1 MPSSVL
7 LSCQWTLYSQQFFAM
22 FMKRAMFSWRNWN
35 LILLQILALLGIFY
49 FLMSDVELSIGEE
62 DLDREMDLEQ
72 YGQTIVPFSIS
83 GNSEFTMNFVKNLE
97 ILLKAKKQ
105 KLHEVKGKPLLKKK
119 RLLVDKDLIVFFQ
132 KKVLT
137 GIFSYLL
144 FFFMIVS

>member
-83 GNSEFTMNFVKNLE
+83 GHSEFTMNFVKNLE

-105 KLHEVKGKPLLKKK
+105 KLHEVKGKPL
-119 RLLVDKDLIVFFQ
+119 
-132 KKVLT
+132 
-137 GIFSYLL
+137 
-144 FFFMIVS
+144 

>member
-1 MPSSVL
+1 MNFIKCCDHCEAVMPSSVL

-83 GNSEFTMNFVKNLE
+83 GNSEFTTNFVKNLE

-105 KLHEVKGKPLLKKK
+105 KLHEVKGKPLSKKK
-119 RLLVDKDLIVFFQ
+119 TASR
-132 KKVLT
+132 
-137 GIFSYLL
+137 
-144 FFFMIVS
+144 